1 MSNEFRATGNIGQAP
16 TLRTVKVNGE
26 DRSVVD
32 LRVYFDRRIPMKD
45 GSYEDDGGFWLTVS
59 VWGSRA
65 DNAFKLLTKGMRI
78 EVIGPLRLE
87 SWENDAGEVKNE
99 FRLTADKITIDP
111 ICLDSVTLRKRT
123 GTADEPDALPMDHQV
138 PEPA

>member
-1 MSNEFRATGNIGQAP
+1 MSNEFKGTGNIGQTPA
-16 TLRTVKVNGE
+16 LRAVKVNGE
-26 DRSVVD
+26 DRSVMD

-45 GSYEDDGGFWLTVS
+45 GSYDDDGGFWLTVS

-78 EVIGPLRLE
+78 EVTGPLRLE
-87 SWENDAGEVKNE
+87 TWENDNEVRTE

-111 ICLDSVTLRKRT
+111 ICLDSVIVRKRT
-123 GTADEPDALPMDHQV
+123 GTADEAEALPEDHRV
-138 PEPA
+138 PETA

>member
-1 MSNEFRATGNIGQAP
+1 MSNEFRGTGNIGQAP
-16 TLRTVKVNGE
+16 TLRTVKVHGE

-45 GSYEDDGGFWLTVS
+45 GSYDDDGGFWLTVS

-65 DNAFKLLTKGMRI
+65 DNAFKLFSKGMRI
-78 EVIGPLRLE
+78 EVLGALRLE
-87 SWENDAGEVKNE
+87 TWENDNEVRTE
-99 FRLTADKITIDP
+99 FRLTADKISIDP

-123 GTADEPDALPMDHQV
+123 GTADEPDALPVDHQV
-138 PEPA
+138 PETA

>member
-65 DNAFKLLTKGMRI
+65 DNAFKLFSKGMRI
-78 EVIGPLRLE
+78 EVIGALRLE
-87 SWENDAGEVKNE
+87 TWENDNEVRTE

-111 ICLDSVTLRKRT
+111 ICLDSVTLRKRS
-123 GTADEPDALPMDHQV
+123 GTADDSDVIPVDHRV
-138 PEPA
+138 PETA

>member
-1 MSNEFRATGNIGQAP
+1 MSNEFRGTGNIGQAP
-16 TLRTVKVNGE
+16 TLRTVKVHGE

-87 SWENDAGEVKNE
+87 SWEHDNEVRTE

-111 ICLDSVTLRKRT
+111 ICLDSVTLRKRSA
-123 GTADEPDALPMDHQV
+123 TADESDGLPEDHRV
-138 PEPA
+138 PETA

>member
-1 MSNEFRATGNIGQAP
+1 MSNEFRGIGNIGQAP
-16 TLRTVKVNGE
+16 ALRTVKVNGE

-65 DNAFKLLTKGMRI
+65 DNAFKLFSKGMRI

-87 SWENDAGEVKNE
+87 TWENDNEVRTE
-99 FRLTADKITIDP
+99 FRLTADKISIDP

-123 GTADEPDALPMDHQV
+123 GTTDEPDALPVDHQV
-138 PEPA
+138 PETA

>member
-1 MSNEFRATGNIGQAP
+1 MSNEFRGTGNIGQAP
-16 TLRTVKVNGE
+16 ALRTVKVNGE

-45 GSYEDDGGFWLTVS
+45 GSYDDDGGFWLTVS

-65 DNAFKLLTKGMRI
+65 DNAFKLLSKGMRI

-87 SWENDAGEVKNE
+87 TWENDNEVRTE

-111 ICLDSVTLRKRT
+111 ICLDSVILRKRT
-123 GTADEPDALPMDHQV
+123 GTADESDALPVDHQV
-138 PEPA
+138 PETA

>member
-1 MSNEFRATGNIGQAP
+1 MSNEFRGTGNIGQAP

-32 LRVYFDRRIPMKD
+32 LRVYFDRRILMKD

-65 DNAFKLLTKGMRI
+65 DNASKLLSKGMRI
-78 EVIGPLRLE
+78 EVIGALRLE
-87 SWENDAGEVKNE
+87 TWENDIEVRTE
-99 FRLTADKITIDP
+99 FRLTADKISIDP

-123 GTADEPDALPMDHQV
+123 GIADEPDTLPVDHQV

>member
-65 DNAFKLLTKGMRI
+65 DNAFKLFSKGMRI

-87 SWENDAGEVKNE
+87 TWENDNEVRTE
-99 FRLTADKITIDP
+99 YRLTADKITIDP
-111 ICLDSVTLRKRT
+111 ICLDSVTLRKRS
-123 GTADEPDALPMDHQV
+123 GTADDSDVIPVDHRV
-138 PEPA
+138 PETA

>member
-1 MSNEFRATGNIGQAP
+1 MSNEFKGTGNIGQTPA
-16 TLRTVKVNGE
+16 LRAVKVNGE
-26 DRSVVD
+26 DRSVMD

-45 GSYEDDGGFWLTVS
+45 GSYDDDGGFWLTVS

-78 EVIGPLRLE
+78 DVTGPLRLE
-87 SWENDAGEVKNE
+87 TWENDNEVRTE

-111 ICLDSVTLRKRT
+111 ICLDSVIVRKRT
-123 GTADEPDALPMDHQV
+123 GTADEAEALPEDHRV
-138 PEPA
+138 PETA

>member
-1 MSNEFRATGNIGQAP
+1 MSNEFRGTGNIGQAP
-16 TLRTVKVNGE
+16 TLRTVKVHGE

-45 GSYEDDGGFWLTVS
+45 GSYDDDGGFWLTVS

-65 DNAFKLLTKGMRI
+65 DNAFKLFSKGMRI
-78 EVIGPLRLE
+78 EVVGALRLE
-87 SWENDAGEVKNE
+87 TWENDNEVRTE
-99 FRLTADKITIDP
+99 FRLTADKVSIDP
-111 ICLDSVTLRKRT
+111 ICLDSVILRKRT

-138 PEPA
+138 PETA

>member
-1 MSNEFRATGNIGQAP
+1 MSNEFRGTGNIGQAP
-16 TLRTVKVNGE
+16 TLRTVKVHGE

-45 GSYEDDGGFWLTVS
+45 GSYDDDGGFWLTVS

-65 DNAFKLLTKGMRI
+65 DNAFKLFSKGMRI
-78 EVIGPLRLE
+78 EVVGALRLE
-87 SWENDAGEVKNE
+87 TWENDNEVRTE
-99 FRLTADKITIDP
+99 FRLTADKISIDP

-123 GTADEPDALPMDHQV
+123 GTADEPDALPVDHQV
-138 PEPA
+138 PETA

>member
-1 MSNEFRATGNIGQAP
+1 MSNEFRGTGNIGQAP
-16 TLRTVKVNGE
+16 TLRTVKVHGE

-45 GSYEDDGGFWLTVS
+45 GSYDDDGGFWLTVS

-65 DNAFKLLTKGMRI
+65 DNAFKLFSKGMRI
-78 EVIGPLRLE
+78 EVIGALRLE
-87 SWENDAGEVKNE
+87 TWENDNEVRTE
-99 FRLTADKITIDP
+99 FRLTADKISIDP

-123 GTADEPDALPMDHQV
+123 GTADEPDALPVDHQV
-138 PEPA
+138 PETA